1 MYSSF
6 IQVMGKLV
14 CNYVC
19 KVYHTEILTDLMKHI
34 RLFRSHQPNFSM
46 KCGIGGCQRTFSR
59 FGTFQNH
66 ISAYHRAEPNPTN
79 VEEYL
84 RRHDGAGGGDDRT
97 DDGGADDG
105 GAGADDGN
113 NGTGES
119 DDDSHDGDS
128 TCILMNATSFKFKT
142 FEWIFNMPAHMIV
155 LPR

>member
-1 MYSSF
+1 MYLTYRYLPF

-14 CNYVC
+14 CNVC

-34 RLFRSHQPNFSM
+34 HSHQPNFSI

-79 VEEYL
+79 VVEYL
-84 RRHDGAGGGDDRT
+84 RGHDGAGGGDERT
-97 DDGGADDG
+97 GDGDG
-105 GAGADDGN
+105 GAGADDGD

-119 DDDSHDGDS
+119 NDNSNDGDS
-128 TCILMNATSFKFKT
+128 KGILVNASSFEFKT
-142 FEWIFNMPAHMIV
+142 FE
-155 LPR
+155 